1 MKKIKPLVISIICL
15 LSACTTSKHGVH
27 SVYKNTQTS
36 QTGKDADGSENG
48 GRNGNDNTK
57 SVEENS
63 ITSGSKTKSLTTR
76 TLANETDEEEA
87 ATDAEAE
94 NLVHEYQAQYR
105 KNFIDWPV
113 DSARMTR
120 GYLPFKKKPHLG
132 IDLAAPKGTAI
143 LAAHDGVVIYAGR
156 DFRGFGKMVLI
167 EGAYGW
173 ASIYAHFSKI
183 SVKTGEKVHQG
194 QILGGMG
201 RTGRAT
207 GVHLHFE
214 LRKKKGP
221 VDPLLY
227 LPAAEALV
235 HKQASKPKFGKK
247 ASQNDI

>member
-1 MKKIKPLVISIICL
+1 
-15 LSACTTSKHGVH
+15 
-27 SVYKNTQTS
+27 
-36 QTGKDADGSENG
+36 
-48 GRNGNDNTK
+48 
-57 SVEENS
+57 
-63 ITSGSKTKSLTTR
+63 
-76 TLANETDEEEA
+76 
-87 ATDAEAE
+87 
-94 NLVHEYQAQYR
+94 
-105 KNFIDWPV
+105 
-113 DSARMTR
+113 
-120 GYLPFKKKPHLG
+120 
-132 IDLAAPKGTAI
+132 

-183 SVKTGEKVHQG
+183 NVKTGEKVHQG

-227 LPAAEALV
+227 LPASEALV
-235 HKQASKPKFGKK
+235 HKQASKPKFGKR